1 MANAT
6 ETAKKAKKTQAE
18 KEAKKAERKAQR
30 AARPR
35 YPESIEA
42 KEAGDVNADQK
53 LIRGPT
59 AFNAKLH
66 KTVKKSDFA
75 NESVF
80 MTFRADIVEERG
92 KSLLARAD
100 EMRDAAK
107 EMARFGSDPA
117 KAAAAKK
124 LAKLKAQQA
133 ELEALLADE
142 GISLDA

>member
-1 MANAT
+1 MAKSD
-6 ETAKKAKKTQAE
+6 TANNKKTQAE
-18 KEAKKAERKAQR
+18 KEARKAERKAQK

-42 KEAGDVNADQK
+42 REAGDVNADGK
-53 LIRGPT
+53 LTRAPS
-59 AFNAKLH
+59 AFDAKKH

-75 NESVF
+75 NESIF
-80 MTFRADIVEERG
+80 MSFRADAVEERG
-92 KSLLARAD
+92 KALLARAD
-100 EMRDAAK
+100 EMRDAAR

-133 ELEALLADE
+133 ELEALLAEE
-142 GISLDA
+142 GVDLNA

>member
-1 MANAT
+1 MAK
-6 ETAKKAKKTQAE
+6 ETTDAKAAKKTQAE
-18 KEAKKAERKAQR
+18 KDARKAERKAQK

-35 YPESIEA
+35 YSESIEA
-42 KEAGDVNADQK
+42 REAGDVNADNK
-53 LIRGPT
+53 LIRAPT
-59 AFNAKLH
+59 AFDAKKH

-75 NESVF
+75 NEAVF
-80 MTFRADIVEERG
+80 MEFRADAVEERG
-92 KSLLARAD
+92 RALLSRAD

-133 ELEALLADE
+133 ELEALLAAE
-142 GISLDA
+142 GVDLNA